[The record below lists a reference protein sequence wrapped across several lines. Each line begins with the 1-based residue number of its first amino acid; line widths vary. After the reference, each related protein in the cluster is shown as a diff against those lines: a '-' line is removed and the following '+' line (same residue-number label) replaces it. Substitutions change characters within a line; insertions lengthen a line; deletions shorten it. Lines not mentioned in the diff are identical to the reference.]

1 MEFKFEKVET
11 ICECG
16 ALHCFKPTVYE
27 KNEWGT
33 LKNFMKSSGFHK
45 VRCFFDEKSATTT
58 MAREIINFLEDHG
71 MIVSCEVVK
80 SHFAEVVFASN
91 IEYNQEDYVI
101 IFGDFFVADIA
112 KYYAK
117 MMGIGVSYFVFGT
130 CFDFSMSRYA
140 LLYDGICYNFYETFE
155 PDFVICFSEFLNFD
169 ILQMKKYFK
178 SKSIALFE
186 NVFSSKVDE
195 KSVCKKVNFKIKK
208 VLRLSNVVF
217 EPLQI
222 VGLCL
227 YVGRCMSFFC
237 GSKFFFGAEI
247 ALCGALIAKTKQN
260 FLDCYL
266 MASKIIDRTYKVGL
280 QGKLVDLNLDLNK
293 RIDKIKRQTK
303 LSGMACMKFVKKTKD
318 MVTLKK
324 VVRVVSAIKYM
335 LGDLLCDL
343 DHDIVSSFCK
353 NDILECLYLS
363 PEFSSRYYFL
373 NVIRDLGYLEN
384 LTT

>member
-16 ALHCFKPTVYE
+16 ALHGFKPTVFE
-27 KNEWGT
+27 KNEWESF
-33 LKNFMKSSGFHK
+33 KDFMKSSGFHR
-45 VRCFFDEKSATTT
+45 VQCFFDEKSAKTTL
-58 MAREIINFLEDHG
+58 ASEIINFLEEHG
-71 MIVSCEVVK
+71 IKVTSEVIK
-80 SHFAEVVFASN
+80 SHFAEVVCASS

-117 MMGIGVSYFVFGT
+117 MMGIGVSYFVFEK
-130 CFDFSMSRYA
+130 CFDFSMSKYA
-140 LLYDGICYNFYETFE
+140 MLYDGICFNFYETNE

-169 ILQMKKYFK
+169 ISQMKKYFK

-186 NVFSSKVDE
+186 NVFLSKVDE

-227 YVGRCMSFFC
+227 YVGRCMSFFS
-237 GSKFFFGAEI
+237 GTKFFFGAEV

-266 MASKIIDRTYKVGL
+266 MASKIIDGTYKVAL
-280 QGKLVDLNLDLNK
+280 KGKLVDLNLDLNK
-293 RIDKIKRQTK
+293 RIDKIKKQTK
-303 LSGMACMKFVKKTKD
+303 LSGMACMKFVKKPKG
-318 MVTLKK
+318 MIVLKRI
-324 VVRVVSAIKYM
+324 VRVVSAMKYM

-343 DHDIVSSFCK
+343 DHGVFSFLGK
-353 NDILECLYLS
+353 NDIFECLYLS
-363 PEFSSRYYFL
+363 SEFSSRYYFL
-373 NVIRDLGYLEN
+373 NVLRDLGYLEN